1 MDYIGFIGVL
11 FGVLAYSE
19 VQSLKKRVAELESDR
34 TDSQK

>member
-1 MDYIGFIGVL
+1 MEFIGFIGVL
-11 FGVLAYSE
+11 FGLLAYSE